1 MKKRISSIRK
11 IFVTVLA
18 AALISGMMV
27 PAAAFAQ
34 EAETP
39 ADPVIMEEDN
49 SETELQ
55 KAETP
60 EEEEIPDAETL
71 EEEESTDTEKATE
84 TETEELTDTEDP
96 MEPEDPEEEN
106 PTEPENPEEE
116 DPAEPKDPEEEDPTE
131 PEDPEEEDPT
141 EPGDSEGE
149 DPDGTETPVI
159 PPVTIPPMAM
169 AVPMD
174 TSNPMYAQLEQF
186 LTLIADRF
194 QIYTVAV
201 VELTDPTN
209 PSDPSAWQPTVPE
222 EAVEVSLAIP
232 EGYDLS
238 RTVVAEIGQSA
249 GSQTPAWTEIT
260 YQNINGNAVFET
272 DHSGLFV
279 IAEEKQWKDI
289 PASLEMTS
297 KVERLELTKVYPSGS
312 RTSGALP
319 ASLKYS
325 TSVPLTGDDY
335 SVFIWGGVTVLAA
348 AAVIAG
354 IIIHNKKK
362 KIKKNLD
369 TWIPADYN
377 ITA

>member
-18 AALISGMMV
+18 AALISGMTV

-34 EAETP
+34 EAETQE
-39 ADPVIMEEDN
+39 DPVIMEEEN

-60 EEEEIPDAETL
+60 EEEEITDAETP

-96 MEPEDPEEEN
+96 
-106 PTEPENPEEE
+106 
-116 DPAEPKDPEEEDPTE
+116 TE

-141 EPGDSEGE
+141 ESGDPEGE
-149 DPDGTETPVI
+149 DPDGTETPGTETPVI

-174 TSNPMYAQLEQF
+174 TSDPMYAQLEQF

-232 EGYDLS
+232 EGYDPS

-249 GSQTPAWTEIT
+249 GSQMPAWTEIT
-260 YQNINGNAVFET
+260 YQNINGGAVFKT

-297 KVERLELTKVYPSGS
+297 KVDRLELTKVYPSGS

-335 SVFIWGGVTVLAA
+335 SVFIWGAITVLAA

-354 IIIHNKKK
+354 IIII
-362 KIKKNLD
+362 IKRRK
-369 TWIPADYN
+369 
-377 ITA
+377 

>member
-18 AALISGMMV
+18 AALISGMTV

-34 EAETP
+34 EAETQE
-39 ADPVIMEEDN
+39 DPVIMEEEN

-60 EEEEIPDAETL
+60 EEEEITDAETP

-96 MEPEDPEEEN
+96 
-106 PTEPENPEEE
+106 
-116 DPAEPKDPEEEDPTE
+116 TE

-141 EPGDSEGE
+141 ESGDPEGE
-149 DPDGTETPVI
+149 DPDGTETPGTETPVI

-174 TSNPMYAQLEQF
+174 TSDSMYAQLEQF

-232 EGYDLS
+232 EGYDPS

-249 GSQTPAWTEIT
+249 GSQMPAWTEIT
-260 YQNINGNAVFET
+260 YQNINGGAVFKT

-297 KVERLELTKVYPSGS
+297 KVDRLELTKVYPSDS

-335 SVFIWGGVTVLAA
+335 SVFIWGAITVLAA

-354 IIIHNKKK
+354 IIII
-362 KIKKNLD
+362 IKRRK
-369 TWIPADYN
+369 
-377 ITA
+377 

>member
-18 AALISGMMV
+18 AALISGMTV

-34 EAETP
+34 EAETQE
-39 ADPVIMEEDN
+39 DPVIMEEEN

-60 EEEEIPDAETL
+60 EEEEITDAETP

-84 TETEELTDTEDP
+84 TEELTDTEDP
-96 MEPEDPEEEN
+96 TEPEDPEEEN
-106 PTEPENPEEE
+106 P
-116 DPAEPKDPEEEDPTE
+116 AE

-141 EPGDSEGE
+141 EPGDPEGE
-149 DPDGTETPVI
+149 DPDGTETPGTETPVI

-174 TSNPMYAQLEQF
+174 TSDSMYAQLEQF

-232 EGYDLS
+232 EGYDPS

-249 GSQTPAWTEIT
+249 GSQMPAWTEIT
-260 YQNINGNAVFET
+260 YQNINGGAVFKT

-297 KVERLELTKVYPSGS
+297 KVDRLELTKVYPSGS

-354 IIIHNKKK
+354 IIII
-362 KIKKNLD
+362 IKRRK
-369 TWIPADYN
+369 
-377 ITA
+377 

>member
-39 ADPVIMEEDN
+39 ADPVIMEEEN

-96 MEPEDPEEEN
+96 TEPEDPEEEN

-116 DPAEPKDPEEEDPTE
+116 DPAESK
-131 PEDPEEEDPT
+131 DPEEEDPT

-174 TSNPMYAQLEQF
+174 TSDPMYAQLEQF

-354 IIIHNKKK
+354 IIII
-362 KIKKNLD
+362 IKSRAIAKS
-369 TWIPADYN
+369 
-377 ITA
+377 

>member
-18 AALISGMMV
+18 AALISGMTV

-34 EAETP
+34 EAETQE
-39 ADPVIMEEDN
+39 DPVIMEEEN

-60 EEEEIPDAETL
+60 EEEEITDAETP

-96 MEPEDPEEEN
+96 
-106 PTEPENPEEE
+106 
-116 DPAEPKDPEEEDPTE
+116 TE

-141 EPGDSEGE
+141 EPGNPEGE
-149 DPDGTETPVI
+149 DPAGTETPGTETPVI

-174 TSNPMYAQLEQF
+174 TSDSMYAQLEQF

-232 EGYDLS
+232 EGYDPS

-249 GSQTPAWTEIT
+249 GSQMPAWTEIT
-260 YQNINGNAVFET
+260 YQNINGGAVFKT

-297 KVERLELTKVYPSGS
+297 KVDRLELTKVYPSDS

-335 SVFIWGGVTVLAA
+335 SVFIWGAITVLAA

-354 IIIHNKKK
+354 IIII
-362 KIKKNLD
+362 IKRRK
-369 TWIPADYN
+369 
-377 ITA
+377 

>member
-18 AALISGMMV
+18 AALISGMTV

-34 EAETP
+34 EAETQE
-39 ADPVIMEEDN
+39 DPVIMEEEN

-60 EEEEIPDAETL
+60 EEEEITDAET
-71 EEEESTDTEKATE
+71 
-84 TETEELTDTEDP
+84 
-96 MEPEDPEEEN
+96 PEEEN
-106 PTEPENPEEE
+106 PTEPG
-116 DPAEPKDPEEEDPTE
+116 DP
-131 PEDPEEEDPT
+131 
-141 EPGDSEGE
+141 EGE
-149 DPDGTETPVI
+149 DPDGTETPGTETPVI

-174 TSNPMYAQLEQF
+174 TSDPMYAQLEQF

-232 EGYDLS
+232 EGYDPS

-249 GSQTPAWTEIT
+249 GSQMPAWTEIT
-260 YQNINGNAVFET
+260 YQNINGGAVFKT

-297 KVERLELTKVYPSGS
+297 KVDRLELTKV
-312 RTSGALP
+312 
-319 ASLKYS
+319 
-325 TSVPLTGDDY
+325 
-335 SVFIWGGVTVLAA
+335 
-348 AAVIAG
+348 
-354 IIIHNKKK
+354 
-362 KIKKNLD
+362 
-369 TWIPADYN
+369 
-377 ITA
+377 

>member
-1 MKKRISSIRK
+1 M
-11 IFVTVLA
+11 
-18 AALISGMMV
+18 
-27 PAAAFAQ
+27 
-34 EAETP
+34 
-39 ADPVIMEEDN
+39 IMEEEN
-49 SETELQ
+49 SETKLQ

-60 EEEEIPDAETL
+60 EEEEITDAETP

-96 MEPEDPEEEN
+96 
-106 PTEPENPEEE
+106 
-116 DPAEPKDPEEEDPTE
+116 TE

-141 EPGDSEGE
+141 EPGDPEGE
-149 DPDGTETPVI
+149 DPDGTETPGTETPVI

-174 TSNPMYAQLEQF
+174 TSDPMYAQLEQF
-186 LTLIADRF
+186 LTLIADRI

-232 EGYDLS
+232 EGYDPS

-260 YQNINGNAVFET
+260 YQNINGGAVFKT

-297 KVERLELTKVYPSGS
+297 KVDRLELTKVYPSGS

-325 TSVPLTGDDY
+325 TAVPLTGDDY
-335 SVFIWGGVTVLAA
+335 SVFIWGAITVLAA

-354 IIIHNKKK
+354 IIII
-362 KIKKNLD
+362 IKRRK
-369 TWIPADYN
+369 
-377 ITA
+377 

>member
-18 AALISGMMV
+18 AALISGMTV

-34 EAETP
+34 EAETQE
-39 ADPVIMEEDN
+39 DPVIMEEEN

-55 KAETP
+55 KAEMP
-60 EEEEIPDAETL
+60 EEEEITDAETP
-71 EEEESTDTEKATE
+71 EEKSTEAEKTTE
-84 TETEELTDTEDP
+84 TETAELSDT
-96 MEPEDPEEEN
+96 
-106 PTEPENPEEE
+106 
-116 DPAEPKDPEEEDPTE
+116 EDPTE
-131 PEDPEEEDPT
+131 PEDPEEEDPAEPEDPEDGNPT
-141 EPGDSEGE
+141 EPKDPEGE
-149 DPDGTETPVI
+149 DPDGTETPGTETPVI

-174 TSNPMYAQLEQF
+174 TSDPMYAQLEQF

-232 EGYDLS
+232 EGYDPS

-249 GSQTPAWTEIT
+249 GSQTPAWTEII
-260 YQNINGNAVFET
+260 YQNINGSAVFKT

-297 KVERLELTKVYPSGS
+297 KVDRLELTKVYPSGS

-325 TSVPLTGDDY
+325 TAVPLTGDDY
-335 SVFIWGGVTVLAA
+335 SVFIWGGITVLAA

-354 IIIHNKKK
+354 IIII
-362 KIKKNLD
+362 IKRRK
-369 TWIPADYN
+369 
-377 ITA
+377 

>member
-18 AALISGMMV
+18 AALISGMTV

-34 EAETP
+34 EAETQE
-39 ADPVIMEEDN
+39 DPVIMEEEN

-60 EEEEIPDAETL
+60 EEEEITDAETP
-71 EEEESTDTEKATE
+71 EEKSTEAEKTTE
-84 TETEELTDTEDP
+84 TETAELSDT
-96 MEPEDPEEEN
+96 
-106 PTEPENPEEE
+106 
-116 DPAEPKDPEEEDPTE
+116 EDPTE
-131 PEDPEEEDPT
+131 PEDPEEEDPAEPEDPEDGNPT
-141 EPGDSEGE
+141 EPKDPEGE
-149 DPDGTETPVI
+149 DPDGTETPGTETPVI

-174 TSNPMYAQLEQF
+174 TSDPMYAQLEQF

-232 EGYDLS
+232 EGYDPS

-249 GSQTPAWTEIT
+249 GSQTPAWTEII
-260 YQNINGNAVFET
+260 YQNINGSAVFKT

-297 KVERLELTKVYPSGS
+297 KVDRLELTKVYPSGS

-325 TSVPLTGDDY
+325 TAVPLTGDDY
-335 SVFIWGGVTVLAA
+335 SVFIWGGITVLAA

-354 IIIHNKKK
+354 IIII
-362 KIKKNLD
+362 IKRRK
-369 TWIPADYN
+369 
-377 ITA
+377 

>member
-18 AALISGMMV
+18 AALISGMTV

-34 EAETP
+34 EAETQE
-39 ADPVIMEEDN
+39 DPVIMEEEN

-60 EEEEIPDAETL
+60 EEEEITDAETP

-84 TETEELTDTEDP
+84 TETEELTETEDP
-96 MEPEDPEEEN
+96 TEPEDPEEEN
-106 PTEPENPEEE
+106 PTEPEDPEEE
-116 DPAEPKDPEEEDPTE
+116 EPAEPKDPE
-131 PEDPEEEDPT
+131 
-141 EPGDSEGE
+141 GE
-149 DPDGTETPVI
+149 DPDGTETPGTETPVI

-174 TSNPMYAQLEQF
+174 TSDPMYAQLEQF

-232 EGYDLS
+232 EGYDPS

-260 YQNINGNAVFET
+260 YQNINGGAVFKT

-297 KVERLELTKVYPSGS
+297 KVDRLELTKVYSSGS

-354 IIIHNKKK
+354 IIII
-362 KIKKNLD
+362 IKRRK
-369 TWIPADYN
+369 
-377 ITA
+377 

>member
-18 AALISGMMV
+18 AALISGMTV

-34 EAETP
+34 EAETQE
-39 ADPVIMEEDN
+39 DPVIMEEEN

-60 EEEEIPDAETL
+60 EEEEITDAETP

-96 MEPEDPEEEN
+96 
-106 PTEPENPEEE
+106 
-116 DPAEPKDPEEEDPTE
+116 TE

-141 EPGDSEGE
+141 EPGDPEGE
-149 DPDGTETPVI
+149 DPAGTETPGTETPVI

-174 TSNPMYAQLEQF
+174 TSDPMYAQLEQF

-297 KVERLELTKVYPSGS
+297 KVDRLELTKVYPSGS

-354 IIIHNKKK
+354 IIII
-362 KIKKNLD
+362 IKRRK
-369 TWIPADYN
+369 
-377 ITA
+377 

>member
-18 AALISGMMV
+18 AALISGMTV

-34 EAETP
+34 EAETQE
-39 ADPVIMEEDN
+39 DPVIMEEEN

-60 EEEEIPDAETL
+60 

-96 MEPEDPEEEN
+96 TELEDPEEEN
-106 PTEPENPEEE
+106 PTEPEDPEEEEPAEPKNPEEE
-116 DPAEPKDPEEEDPTE
+116 DPTVPDNPGTEDPTE
-131 PEDPEEEDPT
+131 NP
-141 EPGDSEGE
+141 EGE
-149 DPDGTETPVI
+149 DPAGTETPGTETPVI

-174 TSNPMYAQLEQF
+174 TSDSMYAQLEQF

-232 EGYDLS
+232 EGYDPS

-249 GSQTPAWTEIT
+249 GSQMPAWTEIT
-260 YQNINGNAVFET
+260 YQNINGGAVFKT

-297 KVERLELTKVYPSGS
+297 KVDRLELTKVYPSDS

-325 TSVPLTGDDY
+325 TSVPLTGGDY
-335 SVFIWGGVTVLAA
+335 SVFIWGAITVLAA

-354 IIIHNKKK
+354 IIII
-362 KIKKNLD
+362 IKRRK
-369 TWIPADYN
+369 
-377 ITA
+377 

>member
-18 AALISGMMV
+18 AALISGMTV

-34 EAETP
+34 EAETQE
-39 ADPVIMEEDN
+39 DPVIMEEEN

-60 EEEEIPDAETL
+60 EEEEITDAETP

-96 MEPEDPEEEN
+96 TEPEDPEEEN
-106 PTEPENPEEE
+106 P
-116 DPAEPKDPEEEDPTE
+116 AE
-131 PEDPEEEDPT
+131 PEDPE
-141 EPGDSEGE
+141 GE
-149 DPDGTETPVI
+149 DPDGTETPGTETPVI

-174 TSNPMYAQLEQF
+174 TSDPMYAQLEQF

-232 EGYDLS
+232 EGYDPS

-249 GSQTPAWTEIT
+249 GSQMPAWTEIT
-260 YQNINGNAVFET
+260 YQNINGGAVFKT

-297 KVERLELTKVYPSGS
+297 KVDRLELTKVYPSGS

-325 TSVPLTGDDY
+325 TAVPLTGDDY

-354 IIIHNKKK
+354 IIII
-362 KIKKNLD
+362 IKRRK
-369 TWIPADYN
+369 
-377 ITA
+377 

>member
-18 AALISGMMV
+18 AALISGMTV

-34 EAETP
+34 EAETQE
-39 ADPVIMEEDN
+39 DPVIMEEEN

-60 EEEEIPDAETL
+60 EEEEITDAETP

-96 MEPEDPEEEN
+96 
-106 PTEPENPEEE
+106 
-116 DPAEPKDPEEEDPTE
+116 TE

-141 EPGDSEGE
+141 ESGDPEGE
-149 DPDGTETPVI
+149 DPDGTETPGTETPVI

-174 TSNPMYAQLEQF
+174 TSDPMYAQLEQF

-232 EGYDLS
+232 EGYDPS

-260 YQNINGNAVFET
+260 YQNINGGAVFKT

-297 KVERLELTKVYPSGS
+297 KVDRLELTKVYPSGS

-354 IIIHNKKK
+354 VIII
-362 KIKKNLD
+362 IKRRK
-369 TWIPADYN
+369 
-377 ITA
+377 

>member
-18 AALISGMMV
+18 AALISGMTV

-39 ADPVIMEEDN
+39 ADPVIMEEEN

-96 MEPEDPEEEN
+96 TEPEDPEEEN
-106 PTEPENPEEE
+106 P
-116 DPAEPKDPEEEDPTE
+116 AE
-131 PEDPEEEDPT
+131 PEDPE
-141 EPGDSEGE
+141 GE
-149 DPDGTETPVI
+149 DPDGTETPGTETPVI

-174 TSNPMYAQLEQF
+174 TSDSMYAQLEQF

-232 EGYDLS
+232 EGYDPS
-238 RTVVAEIGQSA
+238 RTVVAEIEQSA

-260 YQNINGNAVFET
+260 YQNINGGAVFKT

>member
-18 AALISGMMV
+18 AALISGMTV

-34 EAETP
+34 EAETQE
-39 ADPVIMEEDN
+39 DPVIMEEEN

-60 EEEEIPDAETL
+60 EEEEITDAETP

-96 MEPEDPEEEN
+96 
-106 PTEPENPEEE
+106 
-116 DPAEPKDPEEEDPTE
+116 TE

-141 EPGDSEGE
+141 EPGDPEGE
-149 DPDGTETPVI
+149 DPAGTETPGTETPVI

-174 TSNPMYAQLEQF
+174 TSDSMYAQLEQF

-297 KVERLELTKVYPSGS
+297 KVDRLELTKVYPSGS

-325 TSVPLTGDDY
+325 TAVPLTGDDNF
-335 SVFIWGGVTVLAA
+335 VFIWGGITVLAA

-354 IIIHNKKK
+354 IIII
-362 KIKKNLD
+362 IKRRK
-369 TWIPADYN
+369 
-377 ITA
+377 

>member
-1 MKKRISSIRK
+1 MS
-11 IFVTVLA
+11 
-18 AALISGMMV
+18 
-27 PAAAFAQ
+27 AF
-34 EAETP
+34 
-39 ADPVIMEEDN
+39 
-49 SETELQ
+49 
-55 KAETP
+55 
-60 EEEEIPDAETL
+60 
-71 EEEESTDTEKATE
+71 
-84 TETEELTDTEDP
+84 
-96 MEPEDPEEEN
+96 
-106 PTEPENPEEE
+106 
-116 DPAEPKDPEEEDPTE
+116 
-131 PEDPEEEDPT
+131 
-141 EPGDSEGE
+141 
-149 DPDGTETPVI
+149 
-159 PPVTIPPMAM
+159 PVTIPPMAM

-174 TSNPMYAQLEQF
+174 TSDSMYAQLEQF

-232 EGYDLS
+232 EGYDPS

-249 GSQTPAWTEIT
+249 GSQMPAWTEIT
-260 YQNINGNAVFET
+260 YQNINGGAVFKT

-297 KVERLELTKVYPSGS
+297 KVDRLELTKVYPSGS

-335 SVFIWGGVTVLAA
+335 SVFIWGAITVLAA

-354 IIIHNKKK
+354 IIII
-362 KIKKNLD
+362 IKRRK
-369 TWIPADYN
+369 
-377 ITA
+377 

>member
-18 AALISGMMV
+18 AALISGMTV

-34 EAETP
+34 EAETQE
-39 ADPVIMEEDN
+39 DPVIMEEEN

-60 EEEEIPDAETL
+60 EEEEITDAETP

-96 MEPEDPEEEN
+96 TELEDPEEEN
-106 PTEPENPEEE
+106 PTEPEDPEEEEPAEPKNPEEE
-116 DPAEPKDPEEEDPTE
+116 DPTVPDTPGTEDPTE
-131 PEDPEEEDPT
+131 NP
-141 EPGDSEGE
+141 EGE
-149 DPDGTETPVI
+149 DPAGTETPGTETPVI

-174 TSNPMYAQLEQF
+174 TSDSMYAQLEQF

-232 EGYDLS
+232 EGYDPS

-249 GSQTPAWTEIT
+249 GSQMPAWTEIT
-260 YQNINGNAVFET
+260 YQNINGGAVFKT

-297 KVERLELTKVYPSGS
+297 KVDRLELTKVYPSDS

-325 TSVPLTGDDY
+325 TSVPLTGGDY
-335 SVFIWGGVTVLAA
+335 SVFIWGAITVLAA

-354 IIIHNKKK
+354 IIII
-362 KIKKNLD
+362 IKRRK
-369 TWIPADYN
+369 
-377 ITA
+377 

>member
-18 AALISGMMV
+18 AALISGMTV

-34 EAETP
+34 EAETQE
-39 ADPVIMEEDN
+39 DPVIMEEEN

-60 EEEEIPDAETL
+60 EEEEITDAETP

-96 MEPEDPEEEN
+96 
-106 PTEPENPEEE
+106 
-116 DPAEPKDPEEEDPTE
+116 TE

-141 EPGDSEGE
+141 ESGDPEGE
-149 DPDGTETPVI
+149 DPDGTETPGTETPVI

-174 TSNPMYAQLEQF
+174 TSDSMYAQLEQF

-232 EGYDLS
+232 EGYDPS

-260 YQNINGNAVFET
+260 YQNINGGAVFKT

-297 KVERLELTKVYPSGS
+297 KVDRLELTKVYPSGS

-348 AAVIAG
+348 SAVIAG
-354 IIIHNKKK
+354 IIII
-362 KIKKNLD
+362 IKRRK
-369 TWIPADYN
+369 
-377 ITA
+377 

>member
-18 AALISGMMV
+18 AALISGMTV

-34 EAETP
+34 EAETQE
-39 ADPVIMEEDN
+39 DPVIMEEEN

-60 EEEEIPDAETL
+60 EEEEITDAETP

-96 MEPEDPEEEN
+96 TEPEDPEEEN
-106 PTEPENPEEE
+106 P
-116 DPAEPKDPEEEDPTE
+116 AE

-141 EPGDSEGE
+141 EPGDPEGE
-149 DPDGTETPVI
+149 DPDGTETPGTETPVI

-174 TSNPMYAQLEQF
+174 TSDSMYAQLEQF

-232 EGYDLS
+232 EGYDPS

-260 YQNINGNAVFET
+260 YQNINGGAVFKT

-297 KVERLELTKVYPSGS
+297 KVDRLELTKVYPSGS

-325 TSVPLTGDDY
+325 TAVPLTGDDY
-335 SVFIWGGVTVLAA
+335 SCLLYTSPSPR
-348 AAVIAG
+348 
-354 IIIHNKKK
+354 
-362 KIKKNLD
+362 D
-369 TWIPADYN
+369 CS
-377 ITA
+377 

>member
-18 AALISGMMV
+18 AALISGMTV

-34 EAETP
+34 EAE
-39 ADPVIMEEDN
+39 AQKDPVIMEEEN

-55 KAETP
+55 KAEDIIETP
-60 EEEEIPDAETL
+60 

-96 MEPEDPEEEN
+96 TEPEDPEEEN
-106 PTEPENPEEE
+106 PAEPEDPE
-116 DPAEPKDPEEEDPTE
+116 DGNPAEPKDPEEEDPTE

-141 EPGDSEGE
+141 ESGDPEGE

-174 TSNPMYAQLEQF
+174 TSDSMYAQLEQF

-232 EGYDLS
+232 EGYDPS

-249 GSQTPAWTEIT
+249 GSQTPAWTEII
-260 YQNINGNAVFET
+260 YQNINGSAVFKT

-297 KVERLELTKVYPSGS
+297 KVDRLELTKVYPSGS

-354 IIIHNKKK
+354 IIII
-362 KIKKNLD
+362 IKRRK
-369 TWIPADYN
+369 
-377 ITA
+377 

>member
-18 AALISGMMV
+18 AALISGMTV

-34 EAETP
+34 EAETQE
-39 ADPVIMEEDN
+39 DPVIMEEEN

-60 EEEEIPDAETL
+60 EEEEITDAETP
-71 EEEESTDTEKATE
+71 EEKSTEAEKTTE
-84 TETEELTDTEDP
+84 TETAELSDT
-96 MEPEDPEEEN
+96 
-106 PTEPENPEEE
+106 
-116 DPAEPKDPEEEDPTE
+116 EDPTE
-131 PEDPEEEDPT
+131 PEDPEEEDPAEPEDPEEEDPT
-141 EPGDSEGE
+141 ESGDPEGE
-149 DPDGTETPVI
+149 DPDGTETPGTETPVI

-174 TSNPMYAQLEQF
+174 TSDPMYAQLEQF

-232 EGYDLS
+232 EGYDPS

-249 GSQTPAWTEIT
+249 GSQTPAWTEII
-260 YQNINGNAVFET
+260 YQNINGSAVFKT

-297 KVERLELTKVYPSGS
+297 KVDRLELTKVYPSGS

-325 TSVPLTGDDY
+325 TAVPLTGDDY
-335 SVFIWGGVTVLAA
+335 SVFIWGSITVLAA

-354 IIIHNKKK
+354 IIII
-362 KIKKNLD
+362 IKRRK
-369 TWIPADYN
+369 
-377 ITA
+377 

>member
-18 AALISGMMV
+18 AALISGMTV

-34 EAETP
+34 EAETQE
-39 ADPVIMEEDN
+39 DPVIMEEEN

-60 EEEEIPDAETL
+60 EEEEITDAET
-71 EEEESTDTEKATE
+71 
-84 TETEELTDTEDP
+84 
-96 MEPEDPEEEN
+96 PEEEN
-106 PTEPENPEEE
+106 PTEPG
-116 DPAEPKDPEEEDPTE
+116 DP
-131 PEDPEEEDPT
+131 
-141 EPGDSEGE
+141 EGE
-149 DPDGTETPVI
+149 DPDGTETPGTETPVI

-174 TSNPMYAQLEQF
+174 TSDPMYAQLEQF

-232 EGYDLS
+232 EGYDPS

-249 GSQTPAWTEIT
+249 GSQTPTWTEIT
-260 YQNINGNAVFET
+260 YQNINGGAVFKT

-297 KVERLELTKVYPSGS
+297 KVDRLELTKVYPSGS

-354 IIIHNKKK
+354 IIII
-362 KIKKNLD
+362 IKRRK
-369 TWIPADYN
+369 
-377 ITA
+377 

>member
-18 AALISGMMV
+18 AALISGMTV

-34 EAETP
+34 EAETQE
-39 ADPVIMEEDN
+39 DPVIMEEEN

-60 EEEEIPDAETL
+60 EEEEITDAETP

-96 MEPEDPEEEN
+96 
-106 PTEPENPEEE
+106 
-116 DPAEPKDPEEEDPTE
+116 TE

-141 EPGDSEGE
+141 ESGDPEGE
-149 DPDGTETPVI
+149 DPDGTETPGTETPVI

-174 TSNPMYAQLEQF
+174 TSDPMYAQLEQF

-232 EGYDLS
+232 EGYDPS

-249 GSQTPAWTEIT
+249 GSQMPAWTEIT
-260 YQNINGNAVFET
+260 YQNINGGAVFKT

-297 KVERLELTKVYPSGS
+297 KVDRLELTKVYPSGS

-354 IIIHNKKK
+354 IIII
-362 KIKKNLD
+362 IKRRK
-369 TWIPADYN
+369 
-377 ITA
+377 

>member
-1 MKKRISSIRK
+1 MKIWRERHEKTHIIHKKNICNRIGSGAHIWHDGPGGSIC
-11 IFVTVLA
+11 A
-18 AALISGMMV
+18 GSGDSGRSCDHGRGKSGR
-27 PAAAFAQ
+27 
-34 EAETP
+34 TGG
-39 ADPVIMEEDN
+39 
-49 SETELQ
+49 SGRWKSGRTEGSGRGRSDR
-55 KAETP
+55 T
-60 EEEEIPDAETL
+60 
-71 EEEESTDTEKATE
+71 
-84 TETEELTDTEDP
+84 
-96 MEPEDPEEEN
+96 
-106 PTEPENPEEE
+106 
-116 DPAEPKDPEEEDPTE
+116 AEPKDPEEEDPTE
-131 PEDPEEEDPT
+131 PEDPEEE
-141 EPGDSEGE
+141 EPGDPEGE
-149 DPDGTETPVI
+149 DPDGTETPGTETPVI

-174 TSNPMYAQLEQF
+174 TSDSMYAQLEQF

-232 EGYDLS
+232 EGYDPS

-249 GSQTPAWTEIT
+249 GSQMPAWTEIT
-260 YQNINGNAVFET
+260 YQNINGGAVFKT

-297 KVERLELTKVYPSGS
+297 KVDRLELTKVYPSGS

-325 TSVPLTGDDY
+325 TAVPLTGDDY
-335 SVFIWGGVTVLAA
+335 SVFIWGGITVLAA

-354 IIIHNKKK
+354 IIIIIKRR
-362 KIKKNLD
+362 KIKKNL
-369 TWIPADYN
+369 
-377 ITA
+377 

>member
-18 AALISGMMV
+18 AALISGMTV
-27 PAAAFAQ
+27 PVAAFAQ
-34 EAETP
+34 EAETQE
-39 ADPVIMEEDN
+39 DPVIMEEEN

-60 EEEEIPDAETL
+60 EEEEITDAETP

-96 MEPEDPEEEN
+96 TEPEDPEEEN
-106 PTEPENPEEE
+106 PAEPEDPE
-116 DPAEPKDPEEEDPTE
+116 DGNPAEPKDPEEEDPTE
-131 PEDPEEEDPT
+131 PGDP
-141 EPGDSEGE
+141 EGE
-149 DPDGTETPVI
+149 DPDGTETPGTETPVI

-174 TSNPMYAQLEQF
+174 TSDSMYAQLEQF

-232 EGYDLS
+232 EGYDPS

-249 GSQTPAWTEIT
+249 GSQMPAWTEIT
-260 YQNINGNAVFET
+260 YQNITA
-272 DHSGLFV
+272 
-279 IAEEKQWKDI
+279 
-289 PASLEMTS
+289 
-297 KVERLELTKVYPSGS
+297 
-312 RTSGALP
+312 ALY
-319 ASLKYS
+319 LRQ
-325 TSVPLTGDDY
+325 TT
-335 SVFIWGGVTVLAA
+335 
-348 AAVIAG
+348 AG
-354 IIIHNKKK
+354 CS
-362 KIKKNLD
+362 
-369 TWIPADYN
+369 
-377 ITA
+377 

>member
-18 AALISGMMV
+18 AALISGMTV
-27 PAAAFAQ
+27 PAGAFAQ
-34 EAETP
+34 EAETQE
-39 ADPVIMEEDN
+39 DPVIMEEEN

-60 EEEEIPDAETL
+60 EEEEITDAETP

-96 MEPEDPEEEN
+96 
-106 PTEPENPEEE
+106 
-116 DPAEPKDPEEEDPTE
+116 TE

-141 EPGDSEGE
+141 ESGDPEGE
-149 DPDGTETPVI
+149 DPDGTETPGTETPVI

-174 TSNPMYAQLEQF
+174 TSDPMYAQLEQF

-232 EGYDLS
+232 EGYDPS

-260 YQNINGNAVFET
+260 YQNINGGAVFKT

-297 KVERLELTKVYPSGS
+297 KVDRLELTKVYPSDS

-335 SVFIWGGVTVLAA
+335 SVFIWGAITVLAA

-354 IIIHNKKK
+354 IIII
-362 KIKKNLD
+362 IKRRK
-369 TWIPADYN
+369 
-377 ITA
+377 

>member
-18 AALISGMMV
+18 AALISGMTV

-34 EAETP
+34 EAETQE
-39 ADPVIMEEDN
+39 DPVIMEEEN

-60 EEEEIPDAETL
+60 EEEEITDAETP

-96 MEPEDPEEEN
+96 
-106 PTEPENPEEE
+106 
-116 DPAEPKDPEEEDPTE
+116 TE

-141 EPGDSEGE
+141 ESGDPEGE
-149 DPDGTETPVI
+149 DPDGTETPGTETPVI

-174 TSNPMYAQLEQF
+174 TSDPMYAQLEQF

-232 EGYDLS
+232 EGYDPS

-260 YQNINGNAVFET
+260 YQNINGGAVFKT

-297 KVERLELTKVYPSGS
+297 KVDRLELTKVYPSGS

-335 SVFIWGGVTVLAA
+335 SVFIWGAITVLAA

-354 IIIHNKKK
+354 IIII
-362 KIKKNLD
+362 IKRRK
-369 TWIPADYN
+369 
-377 ITA
+377 

>member
-18 AALISGMMV
+18 AALISGMTV

-34 EAETP
+34 EAETQE
-39 ADPVIMEEDN
+39 DPVIMEEEN

-60 EEEEIPDAETL
+60 EEEEITDAETP

-96 MEPEDPEEEN
+96 
-106 PTEPENPEEE
+106 
-116 DPAEPKDPEEEDPTE
+116 TE

-141 EPGDSEGE
+141 EPGDPEGE
-149 DPDGTETPVI
+149 DPAGTETPGTETPVI

-174 TSNPMYAQLEQF
+174 TSDPMYAQLEQF

-232 EGYDLS
+232 EGYDPS

-249 GSQTPAWTEIT
+249 GSQMPAWTEIT
-260 YQNINGNAVFET
+260 YQNINGGAVFKT

-297 KVERLELTKVYPSGS
+297 KVDRLELTKVYPSGS

-325 TSVPLTGDDY
+325 TAVPLTGDDNF
-335 SVFIWGGVTVLAA
+335 VFIWGGITVLAA

-354 IIIHNKKK
+354 IIII
-362 KIKKNLD
+362 IKRRK
-369 TWIPADYN
+369 
-377 ITA
+377 

>member
-18 AALISGMMV
+18 AALISGMTV

-34 EAETP
+34 EAETQE
-39 ADPVIMEEDN
+39 DPVIMEEEN

-60 EEEEIPDAETL
+60 EEEEITDAETP

-96 MEPEDPEEEN
+96 TEPEDPEEEN
-106 PTEPENPEEE
+106 PAEPE
-116 DPAEPKDPEEEDPTE
+116 DPEDGNPTE

-141 EPGDSEGE
+141 VPDNPGTEDPTENPEGE
-149 DPDGTETPVI
+149 DPAGTETPGTETPVI

-174 TSNPMYAQLEQF
+174 TSDPMYAQLEQF

-232 EGYDLS
+232 EGYDPS

-260 YQNINGNAVFET
+260 YQNINGGAVFKT

-297 KVERLELTKVYPSGS
+297 KVDRLELTKVYPSGS

-335 SVFIWGGVTVLAA
+335 SVFIWGGITVLAA

-354 IIIHNKKK
+354 IIII
-362 KIKKNLD
+362 IKRRK
-369 TWIPADYN
+369 
-377 ITA
+377 

>member
-18 AALISGMMV
+18 AALISGMTV

-34 EAETP
+34 EAETQE
-39 ADPVIMEEDN
+39 DPVIMEEEN

-60 EEEEIPDAETL
+60 EEEEITDAETP

-96 MEPEDPEEEN
+96 TEPEDPEEEN
-106 PTEPENPEEE
+106 PTEPEDPEEE
-116 DPAEPKDPEEEDPTE
+116 EPEEPKDPE
-131 PEDPEEEDPT
+131 
-141 EPGDSEGE
+141 GE
-149 DPDGTETPVI
+149 DPDGTETPGTETPVI

-174 TSNPMYAQLEQF
+174 TSDPMYAQLEQF

-232 EGYDLS
+232 EGYDPS

-260 YQNINGNAVFET
+260 YQNINGGAVFKT

-297 KVERLELTKVYPSGS
+297 KVDRLELTKVYPSGS

-325 TSVPLTGDDY
+325 TAVPLTGDDY
-335 SVFIWGGVTVLAA
+335 SVFIWGGITVLAA

-354 IIIHNKKK
+354 IIII
-362 KIKKNLD
+362 IKRRK
-369 TWIPADYN
+369 
-377 ITA
+377 

>member
-18 AALISGMMV
+18 AALISGMTV

-34 EAETP
+34 EAETQE
-39 ADPVIMEEDN
+39 DPVIMEEEN

-60 EEEEIPDAETL
+60 EEEEITDAETP

-96 MEPEDPEEEN
+96 TEPEDPEEEN
-106 PTEPENPEEE
+106 PAEPEGENP
-116 DPAEPKDPEEEDPTE
+116 DGTE
-131 PEDPEEEDPT
+131 TP
-141 EPGDSEGE
+141 
-149 DPDGTETPVI
+149 GTETPVI
-159 PPVTIPPMAM
+159 PPATIPPMAM

-174 TSNPMYAQLEQF
+174 TSDSMYAQLEQF

-232 EGYDLS
+232 EGYDPS

-249 GSQTPAWTEIT
+249 GSQMPAWTEIT
-260 YQNINGNAVFET
+260 YQNINGGAVFKT

-297 KVERLELTKVYPSGS
+297 KVDRLELTKVYPSGS

-354 IIIHNKKK
+354 IIII
-362 KIKKNLD
+362 IKRRK
-369 TWIPADYN
+369 
-377 ITA
+377 

>member
-18 AALISGMMV
+18 AALISGMTV
-27 PAAAFAQ
+27 FAQ
-34 EAETP
+34 EAETQE
-39 ADPVIMEEDN
+39 DPVIMEEEN

-60 EEEEIPDAETL
+60 EEEEITDAETP

-96 MEPEDPEEEN
+96 TEPEDPEEEN
-106 PTEPENPEEE
+106 PTEPEDPEEE
-116 DPAEPKDPEEEDPTE
+116 EPAEPKDPEEEDPTV
-131 PEDPEEEDPT
+131 PDNPGTEDPT
-141 EPGDSEGE
+141 ENPEGE
-149 DPDGTETPVI
+149 DPAGTETPGTETPVI

-174 TSNPMYAQLEQF
+174 TSDPMYAQLEQF

-232 EGYDLS
+232 EGYDPS

-260 YQNINGNAVFET
+260 YQNINGGAVFKT

-297 KVERLELTKVYPSGS
+297 KVDRLELTKVYPSGS

-325 TSVPLTGDDY
+325 TAVPLTGDDY
-335 SVFIWGGVTVLAA
+335 SVFIWGGITVLAA

-354 IIIHNKKK
+354 IIII
-362 KIKKNLD
+362 IKRRK
-369 TWIPADYN
+369 
-377 ITA
+377 

>member
-18 AALISGMMV
+18 AALISGMTV

-34 EAETP
+34 EAETQE
-39 ADPVIMEEDN
+39 DPVIMEEEN

-60 EEEEIPDAETL
+60 EEEEITDAETP

-96 MEPEDPEEEN
+96 TEPEDPEEEN
-106 PTEPENPEEE
+106 PAEPE
-116 DPAEPKDPEEEDPTE
+116 DPEDGNPTE

-141 EPGDSEGE
+141 VPDNPGTEDPTENPEGE
-149 DPDGTETPVI
+149 DPAGTETPGTETPVI

-174 TSNPMYAQLEQF
+174 TSDSMYAQLEQF

-232 EGYDLS
+232 EGYDPS

-260 YQNINGNAVFET
+260 YQNINGGAVFKT

-297 KVERLELTKVYPSGS
+297 KVDRLELTKVYPSGS

-335 SVFIWGGVTVLAA
+335 SVFIWGGITVLAA

-354 IIIHNKKK
+354 IIII
-362 KIKKNLD
+362 IKRRK
-369 TWIPADYN
+369 
-377 ITA
+377 